1 METLKI
7 ANYVPRIV
15 DEEISELMGIFG
27 AVVIEGPKWCGKT
40 TTAKNHA
47 LSETSMAD
55 PSNDFQARRVAEL
68 DPTLALEGPRPRLID
83 EWQDVPKLWDAVRYE
98 CDRATARGQFIL
110 TGSSSPK
117 KRKTADKEQPK
128 HSGAGRMVRIPM
140 GTMTQQEMRLS
151 TGAVSIRGLFKGESG
166 KGISGLSLKDVA
178 SRVVKGGWPDAI
190 DLTPEQ
196 ASRIAKGYLQAVIE
210 EDIHEVDGIERDKEK
225 VRKLI
230 GSLARNE
237 STLASNKTLIKDAKD
252 PGAAEDTLTAPTL
265 NEYLDALRRLYFVQ
279 DIPPWAPSIRSSTR
293 IRSAAKRHLADSSLA
308 AAALGASVETLV
320 RDPETLG
327 FLFESLVAHDLIAY
341 AGAMGAQVRHYH
353 DDSDLEAD
361 LVLEAADGFWIPVE
375 VKLGASQVD
384 AAAKSLL
391 AVKEKMERGGYR
403 SPSALLVVVG
413 VGGVAAK
420 RDDGV
425 QVATLDTLGV

>member
-1 METLKI
+1 MKTLKI
-7 ANYVPRIV
+7 ANYIPRIA
-15 DEEISELMGIFG
+15 DEEISEFMDIFG

-55 PSNDFQARRVAEL
+55 PDNDFQARRIAEL
-68 DPTLALEGPRPRLID
+68 DPALALEGPRPRLID
-83 EWQDVPKLWDAVRYE
+83 EWQDVPKLWDAIRYE
-98 CDRATARGQFIL
+98 CDKAAARGQFIL

-117 KRKTADKEQPK
+117 RRKTSDKEQPK

-140 GTMTQQEMRLS
+140 GTMTQQEMGRS
-151 TGAVSIRGLFKGESG
+151 TGAVSVRGLFKGEAG
-166 KGISGLSLKDVA
+166 KGVSALSLKDVA
-178 SRVVKGGWPDAI
+178 GQVVKGGWPDAI
-190 DLTPEQ
+190 DLSPDR
-196 ASRIAKGYLQAVIE
+196 AARIAKGYLQAVIE
-210 EDIHEVDGIERDKEK
+210 EDIHEVDGVERDKDK

-230 GSLARNE
+230 VSLARNE
-237 STLASNKTLIKDAKD
+237 STLASNKTLIKDAKE
-252 PGAAEDTLTAPTL
+252 PGAVEDTLTAPTL

-279 DIPPWAPSIRSSTR
+279 DILPWAPSVRSSVR
-293 IRSAAKRHLADSSLA
+293 IRSAVKRHLADPSLA
-308 AAALGASVETLV
+308 AAALGASVETLI

-353 DDSDLEAD
+353 DDNDLEAD
-361 LVLEAADGFWIPVE
+361 LVLEAADGSWVPVE

-384 AAAKSLL
+384 AAAKNLL
-391 AVKEKMERGGYR
+391 AVKGKMERGGYR

-413 VGGVAAK
+413 VGGVATK
-420 RDDGV
+420 REDGV